1 MIPISDE
8 DIRRKKI
15 FPLINLALI
24 AINILVF
31 FYEVSLPTARLEAFI
46 SAFGVVPFEIV
57 TGRDLPPLAPGPV
70 WLTLLTAMFIHGGL
84 LHIAGNML
92 YLWIFGD
99 NVEDAMGHTRYLI
112 FYLLCGVIASL
123 SQVLSDPLSRVPS
136 IGASGAIAG
145 VLGAYMV
152 MFPQARI
159 RTLLFIGPFFTLGR
173 VPALLVI
180 GLWAV
185 IQFFSGIASL
195 GVPTQQTGGVAYFAH
210 IGGFVAGVVL
220 VWFFRRR

>member
-8 DIRRKKI
+8 DARRKKL
-15 FPLINLALI
+15 FPLLNIALI
-24 AINILVF
+24 AINVIVF
-31 FYEVSLPTARLEAFI
+31 VYETTLPDARLRAFV
-46 SAFGVVPFEIV
+46 ATYGVVPYEIV
-57 TGRDLPPLAPGPV
+57 TGRDIPPTLPGPV
-70 WLTLLTAMFIHGGL
+70 WITLLTAMFIHGGL
-84 LHIAGNML
+84 LHIGGNML

-99 NVEDAMGHTRYLI
+99 NVEDALGHFRYLV
-112 FYLLCGVIASL
+112 FYLLCGVIASFA
-123 SQVLSDPLSRVPS
+123 QILSDPMSRVPS

-145 VLGAYMV
+145 VLGAYLV
-152 MFPQARI
+152 MFPQARV

-185 IQFFSGIASL
+185 VQFFAGLASL
-195 GVPTQQTGGVAYFAH
+195 GVPTQQTGGIAYFAH

-220 VWFFRRR
+220 VWLFRRR

>member
-1 MIPISDE
+1 VIPVSDE
-8 DIRRKKI
+8 DAVRKKL

-24 AINILVF
+24 AINIIVF
-31 FYEVSLPTARLEAFI
+31 VYELSLPRRQLEAFVA
-46 SAFGVVPFEIV
+46 AFGVTPFEIV
-57 TGRDLPPLAPGPV
+57 TGRDIPPPVPGPA

-99 NVEDAMGHTRYLI
+99 NVEDAMGHLRYLI
-112 FYLLCGVIASL
+112 FYLLCGLIASL
-123 SQVLSDPLSRVPS
+123 AQVLSDPLSRVPS
-136 IGASGAIAG
+136 VGASGAIAG
-145 VLGAYMV
+145 VLGAYVV
-152 MFPQARI
+152 MFPRARI
-159 RTLLFIGPFFTLGR
+159 RTLLFIGPFFTIGR

-185 IQFFSGIASL
+185 IQLFAGIASL

-210 IGGFVAGVVL
+210 IGGFFAGVSL
-220 VWFFRRR
+220 VWLFRRR